1 MWHRFQKFVL
11 GYVATWI
18 VYLGILFVLLDMLP
32 NTKMEAV
39 AIEKS
44 MWKLFFM
51 LTFTTIGI
59 MIDFKKLAEAKFGK
73 MTGLHYVALF

>member
-1 MWHRFQKFVL
+1 
-11 GYVATWI
+11 
-18 VYLGILFVLLDMLP
+18 
-32 NTKMEAV
+32 MEAV

-73 MTGLHYVALF
+73 MAGLHYVALF